1 MGKQVLIVGAGVGG
15 LCSALRLASKGYK
28 VKILEKN
35 SQAGGRLNQLK
46 KDGFTFD
53 IGPSFFSMSYEFE
66 ELARDCN
73 IVLPFEYQALDPL
86 YSVHFHG
93 NNTPF
98 RLYKDIHR
106 LAEQFKDLEPDFE
119 RKMKRYLDECKSV
132 FEDTVDVV
140 IKQNFDSLIHY
151 IISLL
156 RVHPKHLPKLMRT
169 FWQEVG
175 RYFTSSEV
183 QQILSLVSFFLG
195 RTPFET
201 PAVFTLLS
209 YTEFV
214 HDGYHNVKGGMYK
227 IVEGFVDEL
236 NKMGVEIEYNTEII
250 DFQSRNG
257 KISALIDAN
266 GKVHDSDVFLINAD
280 AAVFRGRVMR
290 QKSFDEHHLSKMKW
304 TMGYLTFY
312 LGLDTKLPQVDHH
325 NFYLG
330 ADFRAYAEKIT
341 QHPEN
346 LDNPYYYVNVLSK
359 HNAECAPEDCENLF
373 FVCPVPSLQLKS
385 DWSDRDKVVNGIIDD
400 FSQRIGVDVA
410 SHIIYKTIYTP
421 HEWAKMVNL
430 QYGSGLGLS
439 HDLGQIGGFR
449 PKNVDEKFCNLFY
462 VGASTTPGAGI
473 PMAVISSK
481 LTCER
486 IDEFS
491 SV

>member
-1 MGKQVLIVGAGVGG
+1 MEKRVLIVGAGIGG
-15 LCSALRLASKGYK
+15 LCSALRLASRGYK

-73 IVLPFEYQALDPL
+73 IALPFEYHSLDPL
-86 YSVHFHG
+86 YSVHFRG
-93 NNTPF
+93 NPKIY
-98 RLYKDIHR
+98 RLYKDIKK
-106 LAEQFKDLEPDFE
+106 LAEQFSDVEPDFE
-119 RKMKRYLDECKSV
+119 FKMKKYLLECKSV

-140 IKQNFDSLIHY
+140 IKQNFDSLFHY

-156 RVHPKHLPKLMRT
+156 RVNPRHLPKLQRT
-169 FWQEVG
+169 FWAQIE
-175 RYFTSSEV
+175 RYFTSSEA

-209 YTEFV
+209 YTEFE
-214 HDGYHNVKGGMYK
+214 HDGYFNVKGGMYK
-227 IVEGFVDEL
+227 IVEGLLSEL
-236 NKMGVEIEYNTEII
+236 DRLGVELVYNTEIVGFRSSEGNI
-250 DFQSRNG
+250 RG
-257 KISALIDAN
+257 LVDAVGN
-266 GKVHDSDVFLINAD
+266 IHESDQYLINAD
-280 AAVFRGRVMR
+280 AAVFRGRILKKKDFSELKM
-290 QKSFDEHHLSKMKW
+290 SKMKW

-312 LGLDTKLPQVDHH
+312 VGVDIKLPQVDHH

-330 ADFRAYAEKIT
+330 GDFKAYADRVMN
-341 QHPEN
+341 HPETFEK
-346 LDNPYYYVNVLSK
+346 PYYYVNVLSK
-359 HNAECAPEDCENLF
+359 HNDDCAPVGCESLF
-373 FVCPVPSLQLKS
+373 FVCPVPSLHYKP
-385 DWSDRDKVVNGIIDD
+385 DWSDRDEIVDGIISD
-400 FSQRIGVDVA
+400 FSERIGVDVSA
-410 SHIIYKTIYTP
+410 HTISKTIYTP
-421 HEWAKMVNL
+421 HEWADMINL

-439 HDLGQIGGFR
+439 HDLSQIGGFR
-449 PKNVDEKFCNLFY
+449 PKNQDEDYRNLFY

-486 IDEFS
+486 IIKYS
-491 SV
+491 GK